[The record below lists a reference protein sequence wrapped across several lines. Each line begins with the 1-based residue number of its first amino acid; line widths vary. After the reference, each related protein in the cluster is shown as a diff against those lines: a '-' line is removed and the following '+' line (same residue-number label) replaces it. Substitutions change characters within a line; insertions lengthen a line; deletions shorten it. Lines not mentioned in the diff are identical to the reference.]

1 MTLSDSLITI
11 SPITEVIPLPQA
23 SALEVDLVCLSGYH
37 LRSYLTFVKEFMPTD
52 SMRLRDIAGVNS
64 VYAIRNIS
72 TGVDSFVLVSTQEAT
87 MVLVPIKAG

>member
-1 MTLSDSLITI
+1 
-11 SPITEVIPLPQA
+11 
-23 SALEVDLVCLSGYH
+23 
-37 LRSYLTFVKEFMPTD
+37 MPTD
-52 SMRLRDIAGVNS
+52 SMRLRDIPGVNS